1 MEHMTRRSVAQYLCA
16 PRQNVLVLGTVDST
30 NTNLKYLAQ
39 EGAVD
44 GTVLIANEQMA
55 GRGRMGRTYQ
65 SKEGLGVYL
74 SILFRPT
81 QPLQQLM
88 ALPALG
94 AVAACRAIERVSG
107 LPMEIKWPNDLVA
120 QGKKLG
126 GILCESVSDP
136 ACGVAVIMG
145 IGINVCHRAEDFD
158 GAVAE
163 LAASLEMLTG
173 KTVSCSALSAALVEE
188 LDILRREALE
198 SPQVWLEEYRRLCMT
213 VGKEVQLMTG
223 EERRLATALAID
235 EDYGLVVRE
244 ADGTVQ
250 TVRSGEVSVRGL
262 YGYAP

>member
-1 MEHMTRRSVAQYLCA
+1 
-16 PRQNVLVLGTVDST
+16 
-30 NTNLKYLAQ
+30 
-39 EGAVD
+39 
-44 GTVLIANEQMA
+44 VLIANEQTA

-145 IGINVCHRAEDFD
+145 IGINVCHRAENFD

-163 LAASLEMLTG
+163 FAASLEMLTG
-173 KTVSCSALSAALVEE
+173 KTVSCSALAAALVEE

-198 SPQVWLEEYRRLCMT
+198 SPQLWLEEYRRLCMT
-213 VGKEVQLMTG
+213 VGKEVQLITG
-223 EERRLATALAID
+223 EERRLAAALAID
-235 EDYGLVVRE
+235 GDYGLVVRE